1 MWLATKYGF
10 YSIVKD
16 KNQNIFKIR
25 ARRKKDLLN
34 LFSENEIHES
44 EHTDYRFRV
53 IKDQTGLNDFF
64 NKINDIDYE
73 NFKGHIAESPD
84 QSDKLKAYG
93 KFWQAM
99 YDYQEKQQ

>member
-16 KNQNIFKIR
+16 ERQNIFKIR

-34 LFSENEIHES
+34 LFPENEIYES
-44 EHTDYRFRV
+44 DHTDYRFRV
-53 IKDQTGLNDFF
+53 IKDQNGLNEFF
-64 NKINDIDYE
+64 YKINDIDYG

-93 KFWQAM
+93 QIWKAM